1 MVYEEDAAR
10 VALCPGVDITTSVPP
25 PFIHRLSCYSGQA
38 GGVEAQSC
46 SNNTLDASL
55 FFDGT
60 LDLIRS
66 GLSTGNVT
74 NYFCPLIL
82 ELGFTLFI
90 SMTAKSLLRPFKMW

>member
-1 MVYEEDAAR
+1 M
-10 VALCPGVDITTSVPP
+10 
-25 PFIHRLSCYSGQA
+25 
-38 GGVEAQSC
+38 
-46 SNNTLDASL
+46 LDASL

-82 ELGFTLFI
+82 EFGFTLFI